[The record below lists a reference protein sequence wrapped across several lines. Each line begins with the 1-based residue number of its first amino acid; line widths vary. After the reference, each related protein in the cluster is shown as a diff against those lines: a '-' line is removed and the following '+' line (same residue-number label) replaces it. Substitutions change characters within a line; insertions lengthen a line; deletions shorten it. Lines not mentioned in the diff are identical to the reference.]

1 MKKPQAK
8 KATKAKQREQR
19 KKQREEKAKLKQQ
32 TKAAT
37 KLPKVIQTYDA
48 NSHKVDRDYIVEML
62 EANPSWVPK
71 LASVIRQG
79 GMKIL
84 MDIEKADCENN
95 APQVDFGEKW
105 KGKNVRTLLGMPIN
119 VLISM
124 VMSTLPED
132 AEEPLRDDEWWQ
144 AAFCYQMHCTKDTPL
159 PADKM
164 NRYIIVMEEY
174 ARLRVAAIGNRL
186 TALRKPLK
194 DMQMDDFVIY
204 KIQKAE
210 NPSNDNEKPNALV
223 LLNTI
228 TNESNELPALKS
240 HQGPWAVKDG
250 RDPETFVTANEC
262 PLQFKARDYF
272 PRMPVACAKWDY
284 FVDAH
289 AVALVQAGGE

>member
-159 PADKM
+159 ARRQDEPLHHRHGRVCTSEGCCHREQIDSLEEALEGYAD
-164 NRYIIVMEEY
+164 
-174 ARLRVAAIGNRL
+174 G
-186 TALRKPLK
+186 
-194 DMQMDDFVIY
+194 
-204 KIQKAE
+204 
-210 NPSNDNEKPNALV
+210 
-223 LLNTI
+223 
-228 TNESNELPALKS
+228 
-240 HQGPWAVKDG
+240 
-250 RDPETFVTANEC
+250 
-262 PLQFKARDYF
+262 
-272 PRMPVACAKWDY
+272 
-284 FVDAH
+284 
-289 AVALVQAGGE
+289 